1 MLNRTNDPHYDFPIE
16 MMPIGALPK
25 DPLTDSRPLMYEVP
39 TDMARALVRTDTGDV
54 LGIHGSKYK
63 PISHKHV
70 CDTIEQ
76 GVEKLCKKFDTN
88 TDDIDYKVSVYD
100 NGAKMRGSFLFNKQI
115 IEPQVDDIIAF
126 RINFFNSYDQSWAF
140 QSIADGL
147 RLWCLNG
154 CTTPMTATSSRFKH
168 TSNVSI
174 EGVQQK
180 MLNGYEYFKDQEGTF
195 KMYADKKVQD
205 HVVES
210 FFKTVLCKTFTR
222 SKTSMPFN
230 NTQLE
235 SLLREYD
242 KETPKL
248 GHTKWA
254 VYNAMTSWATHVG
267 NGDASHK
274 TNKLREVEVSKALS
288 TSQWE
293 TL

>member
-1 MLNRTNDPHYDFPIE
+1 MLNRTNNPHYDFPIE
-16 MMPIGALPK
+16 MVNLKAIGNMGNNDVLPEVYK
-25 DPLTDSRPLMYEVP
+25 VP

-195 KMYADKKVQD
+195 KMYADTQVQINE
-205 HVVES
+205 VEH

-222 SKTSMPFN
+222 SKTSMSFN

-235 SLLREYD
+235 LLLREYD
-242 KETPKL
+242 KEIPKL
-248 GHTKWA
+248 GRTKWT

-274 TNKLREVEVSKALS
+274 TNKLREIEVSKALS